1 MPRPKS
7 ASVRVAPHEVEDTII
22 REEPVLLTLEDRTAL
37 RAMFASAPF
46 KKALHNARL
55 SRPSEF
61 GTGMGVALNSALG
74 AVVGNNRLHE
84 IRGWKMF
91 EVALSKQIEDPKV
104 PPAPVPD
111 DYKRER

>member
-7 ASVRVAPHEVEDTII
+7 AKAGVAPREIEDTII
-22 REEPVLLTLEDRTAL
+22 REEPVPLSFEERTAL

-55 SRPSEF
+55 SRPPEF
-61 GTGMGVALNSALG
+61 GQGMNAALNSALG
-74 AVVGNNRLHE
+74 AVIGNNRLHE

-91 EVALSKQIEDPKV
+91 EAALGKQIEDPKPV
-104 PPAPVPD
+104 TPAALD